1 MLKAIGGKWKIL
13 ILWNLVEGTRRYGEL
28 RRRLPGISERMLIRG
43 LRELE
48 GDGLVHREQ
57 YPEVPPRVEYALTR
71 EGHALTPI
79 LNELAAWG
87 AEHLDGAVPPAEA
100 DPASGA
106 GQAVEAGRTSG

>member
-1 MLKAIGGKWKIL
+1 
-13 ILWNLVEGTRRYGEL
+13 
-28 RRRLPGISERMLIRG
+28 MLIRG

-79 LNELAAWG
+79 LNRLAAWG
-87 AEHLDGAVPPAEA
+87 AEHLDGAGGLADEEGAPQAQAE
-100 DPASGA
+100 
-106 GQAVEAGRTSG
+106 VRE